1 LSGSIRSGCQTVGV
15 GAVVSVVIPVFNG
28 MAHLPQAV
36 DSVLRQSHAELD
48 VVLVDGGST
57 DGSREWIHQVGDP
70 RVRSLVMP
78 PGITA
83 ADNWT
88 EASLAARGDFVKL
101 LCQDDVLYP
110 TSISDQLADLAAHP
124 DALFAVAQRDI
135 VDADGRMLY
144 RGRGC
149 TGLTRGLMDG
159 HAALRAAYVQGTN
172 VFGEPLAVLFR
183 RPVLDAAL
191 RWNDERP
198 FLLDLE
204 LYTRVLQTGPIAVR
218 KAAIGAF
225 RVSSSS
231 WSTRLVTEQTEQI
244 RAWQAEVEQVLHPRP
259 TPFERARAHVMRHEQ
274 TLLRRTAYR
283 VLKLRGAFHAGARG

>member
-1 LSGSIRSGCQTVGV
+1 VDALVSI
-15 GAVVSVVIPVFNG
+15 VIPVFNG

-36 DSVLRQSHAELD
+36 ESVLTQSHGALD

-57 DGSREWIHQVGDP
+57 DGSRDWIHGVGDT
-70 RVRSLVMP
+70 RVRSIEMP

-88 EASLAARGDFVKL
+88 EASLAAQGDFVKL

-124 DALFAVAQRDI
+124 QALFAVAQRDI
-135 VDADGRMLY
+135 VDVDGRMLY

-149 TGLTRGLMDG
+149 QGLTHGLMDG
-159 HAALRAAYVQGTN
+159 PTALRAAYLQGTN
-172 VFGEPLAVLFR
+172 IFGEPLTVLFR

-204 LYTRVLQTGPIAVR
+204 LYTRVLQAGPIAVR
-218 KAAIGAF
+218 KASIGAF

-231 WSTRLVTEQTEQI
+231 WSTRLVREQTEQI
-244 RAWQAEVEQVLHPRP
+244 RQWQEEMEQILTPRP
-259 TPFERARAHVMRHEQ
+259 TAGERARARLMRHEQ
-274 TLLRRTAYR
+274 TTLRRAAYR
-283 VLKLRGAFHAGARG
+283 VLKLRGAFHSPQHG